1 MYSNSGGS
9 LVVDRNLG
17 VAAQAAQQG
26 NGTISAG
33 LENCVELVKNRLNM
47 YWTVSQDASGQQ
59 VADIVLEG
67 KLPNAMTDS
76 YYLSYGYSAAG
87 SSGSTMTGGT
97 AIVGG
102 LVNGECFGYDYFLD
116 GEIQCDYAGG
126 FGSCPTFVAN
136 GNANGKTDVELVA
149 CENQGG
155 VLAVRMRKP
164 LGVDAEGIPGT
175 AWPLD
180 TSKYAMYAMGGVA
193 SSSNAQQ
200 PDILL
205 HTIETPRRP
214 GLKVALGESQNT
226 CPGSLGIVNI
236 AGAPVAAA
244 VPPAVDQVV
253 VEQPQQPTVP
263 AAVGGNGGGVSSYG
277 DDDHGEAGHD
287 DHGEAGHDTN
297 TNDQGAAFSGSAVA
311 AGQGSSVLVPLK
323 CVMNI
328 NGEDVNFQACTTVPS
343 GKNFYIAWNLTM
355 DPNDP
360 SVTLMTMGMNAT
372 LGSEYVAVGFPSK
385 KNSMKNAATMIM
397 VNSNIGSWMKQYYM
411 SGYGESDVYP
421 SSEGATILETTP
433 PMNGPDSNGIM
444 ASMFTMSLPYSF
456 ASVKQGN
463 RRRLFQSATSP
474 LAAYNLI
481 FAAGDV
487 RSDGTLKKH
496 YSDAA
501 GNVDLASAFVSN
513 GFSIDGGVT
522 ITQNEGAK
530 VAHQVLMAIG
540 WGVLIPLGIIGGRAK
555 NQLADPKWFKV
566 HRMVQSLG
574 YLIGLIGFG
583 LGFAI
588 TSSWETSYTV
598 HRDLGITI
606 TVLATLQVLALAWRP
621 KPGTTLRKFWGPY
634 HVWVGRITALL
645 AIANIYYGMLGLGEE
660 NVETWAWALYTAV
673 LALIVLLGIFSE
685 YREYKLRS
693 LEAGKTESVME
704 QGKMQFLTTNSAK
717 IPPSSKASED
727 GSDRN

>member
-1 MYSNSGGS
+1 M
-9 LVVDRNLG
+9 
-17 VAAQAAQQG
+17 AAQAPQD
-26 NGTISAG
+26 NGLSAG
-33 LENCVELVKNRLNM
+33 LENCVQLVKNRLNM

-76 YYLSYGYSAAG
+76 YYLSYGYSPDG
-87 SSGSTMTGGT
+87 SSGSEMTGGT

-102 LVNGECFGYDYFLD
+102 VVNGECFGYDYYLD
-116 GEIQCDYAGG
+116 GMIQCDYAGG

-149 CENQGG
+149 CQNQGG

-214 GLKVALGESQNT
+214 GLQVALGESQNT

-244 VPPAVDQVV
+244 VPPAVDQVA
-253 VEQPQQPTVP
+253 VEQQKPTAP
-263 AAVGGNGGGVSSYG
+263 AAVGGVSSY

-287 DHGEAGHDTN
+287 DDDHGEAGHDN
-297 TNDQGAAFSGSAVA
+297 ANDQGSAYSGAAVAAQQQGSAVV
-311 AGQGSSVLVPLK
+311 GVPLK

-328 NGEDVNFQACTTVPS
+328 NGENVNFQACTALTRI
-343 GKNFYIAWNLTM
+343 GTNFNIAWNLTM

-372 LGSEYVAVGFPSK
+372 LGSQYVAVGFPSK
-385 KNSMKNAATMIM
+385 KNSMRNAATMIM
-397 VNSNIGSWMKQYYM
+397 VNSNIGSWLKQYYM

-421 SSEGATILETTP
+421 SSEGANILDTTP
-433 PMNGPDSNGIM
+433 PMNGPDSNGMM
-444 ASMFTMSLPYSF
+444 AGMFTMSLPYSF
-456 ASVKQGN
+456 ASVNQGN
-463 RRRLFQSATSP
+463 RRRLFQSASSP

-487 RSDGTLKKH
+487 RSDGTLKQH
-496 YSDAA
+496 YDDGA
-501 GNVDLASAFVSN
+501 GNINLASAFVSN
-513 GFSIDGGVT
+513 GFSIDSGVT
-522 ITQNEGAK
+522 TVQNEGAK

-555 NQLADPKWFKV
+555 NQLANPKWFKV
-566 HRMVQSLG
+566 HRMVQSIG

-588 TSSWETSYTV
+588 NKSWDTLYTV
-598 HRDLGITI
+598 HRDLGVTI
-606 TVLATLQVLALAWRP
+606 TVLATVQVLALAWRP

-634 HVWVGRITALL
+634 HIWVGRITALL

-673 LALIVLLGIFSE
+673 LGLIVVLGIFSE
-685 YREYKLRS
+685 FREYKLRS

-704 QGKMQFLTTNSAK
+704 QGNMQFLTTNSVK
-717 IPPSSKASED
+717 IPPSSKVSED
-727 GSDRN
+727 GSDHK